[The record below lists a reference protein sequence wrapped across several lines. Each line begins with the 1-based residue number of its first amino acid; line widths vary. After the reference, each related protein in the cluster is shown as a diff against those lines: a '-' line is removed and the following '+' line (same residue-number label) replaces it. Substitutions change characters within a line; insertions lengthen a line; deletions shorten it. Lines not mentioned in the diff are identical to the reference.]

1 MIWDKLKWE
10 KTDLLERVSA
20 YDEVWVVVSEDG
32 EYVGTAEYSC
42 DTLVDVYD
50 IQSVAFG

>member
-1 MIWDKLKWE
+1 MNWNKL
-10 KTDLLERVSA
+10 DLLERVSA
-20 YDEVWVVVSEDG
+20 YDEVWVVESDDG